1 VSFVQSN
8 LTKLYFPVLLVSAM
22 MLSACDSP
30 EESAENHLQKG
41 KELLDKGEYDKAI
54 LELKTSAQGSDQRSE
69 TYYYMALLDEK
80 NKNFKS
86 MRENLKKALELE
98 PNNIDARQKLG
109 KVSLFFGDLE
119 NALEQANFILQSM
132 PSSEEAK
139 LLRATVFIRQ
149 KENGAASEIIESV
162 LSVNP
167 KNIDALALKT
177 AQAFENNKLDEALK
191 LIETVIGIDEKN
203 LPLRMLRI
211 KIFAKQSNYD
221 AVIEEY
227 KTLINFYPD
236 AENFKL
242 GLASIYSMTDK
253 LQSAEMLLRE
263 IIDKKSDKVESK
275 IILLEFLNAKSK
287 ERVSDEYQSM
297 LAGMEGNSKGML
309 ELSKWMLVSGYID
322 AAEKGLE
329 KIVAIEKN
337 NSIGLTAQTIL
348 AEVNINKKQYDQA
361 EAAISAILNQN
372 SEFLEAN
379 LLKAQL
385 LLINNKVD
393 DAIDL
398 LNKVVWTKNDSDNA
412 FMLLGQAYTLKKDRK
427 QADKNYKQALELN
440 PANLKAL
447 MPVYDGYIQANQKE
461 TARQFLEKALK
472 VKPAQAMLLSYKA
485 ELDISEKRWDEAQET
500 VQRVA
505 LFSKN
510 KSIPLF
516 LQANILQGKGQYAEA
531 VKLYE
536 RLLNE
541 FPGHLNSLVNL
552 VRSYEG
558 LKQREKSVSF
568 LEELHDKHKQDLT
581 LVGVLSDLYIADKK
595 YDKAKQLITNQIK
608 LLPDNS
614 VSLYLALAKIEA
626 SSQKSIDGAKQVYL
640 QGLQANPDDP
650 QLLFALG
657 GLYEQLNDKKAARSV
672 YEQIIEKNP
681 DNVTATNNLASLLIE
696 SDQKEDLEKGLNM
709 AMRFKDT
716 ENVYLQ
722 DTYAWALVKNGKVK
736 EGLAIL
742 ESLIVKEPKMAELRY
757 HLGHAHFIN
766 GNKATA
772 LVELKQAIALA
783 ESQQRN
789 FSGKDDAKRL
799 VKELS
804 TR

>member
-1 VSFVQSN
+1 FKIKIHAKQNKS
-8 LTKLYFPVLLVSAM
+8 
-22 MLSACDSP
+22 DSVI
-30 EESAENHLQKG
+30 E
-41 KELLDKGEYDKAI
+41 DY
-54 LELKTSAQGSDQRSE
+54 
-69 TYYYMALLDEK
+69 
-80 NKNFKS
+80 
-86 MRENLKKALELE
+86 KALIEL
-98 PNNIDARQKLG
+98 
-109 KVSLFFGDLE
+109 
-119 NALEQANFILQSM
+119 
-132 PSSEEAK
+132 
-139 LLRATVFIRQ
+139 
-149 KENGAASEIIESV
+149 
-162 LSVNP
+162 
-167 KNIDALALKT
+167 
-177 AQAFENNKLDEALK
+177 
-191 LIETVIGIDEKN
+191 
-203 LPLRMLRI
+203 
-211 KIFAKQSNYD
+211 
-221 AVIEEY
+221 
-227 KTLINFYPD
+227 YPD
-236 AENFKL
+236 TENFKL
-242 GLASIYSMTDK
+242 SLASLYSMTDR
-253 LQSAEMLLRE
+253 LQAAETLLRE
-263 IIDKKSDKVESK
+263 MIEKNKERTESK
-275 IILLEFLNAKSK
+275 IILLEFLNAKAK
-287 ERVSDEYQSM
+287 DRVASELKAM
-297 LAGMEGNSKGML
+297 LAGWTDNPAGML
-309 ELSKWMLVSGYID
+309 ELSKWMLVSGYLNE
-322 AAEKGLE
+322 AENGLE

-337 NSIGLTAQTIL
+337 SSLGLTAKTIL
-348 AEVNINKKQYDQA
+348 AEVYINKKQYDQA
-361 EAAISAILNQN
+361 DAAISAVLNEN
-372 SEFLEAN
+372 SEFVEAN
-379 LLKAQL
+379 LLKARL
-385 LLINNKVD
+385 FLINNKVD

-398 LNKVVWTKNDSDNA
+398 LNKVVWAKNDSDNA
-412 FMLLGQAYTLKKDRK
+412 FMLLGQAYTIKKDWK

-440 PANLKAL
+440 PANLQAFV
-447 MPVYDGYIQANQKE
+447 PIYGGYLQANQKE
-461 TARQFLEKALK
+461 TARQLLGKALK
-472 VKPAQAMLLSYKA
+472 AKPNQVMLLTYKA
-485 ELDISEKRWDEAQET
+485 ELDVSELRWDEAQES
-500 VQRVA
+500 VQRIA

-510 KSIPLF
+510 KAIPLY

-531 VKLYE
+531 VKLYK
-536 RLLNE
+536 RLLDE

-552 VRSYEG
+552 VRAYDG

-568 LEELHDKHKQDLT
+568 LEEMHDKHKQDLT
-581 LVGVLSDLYIADKK
+581 VVGVLSDLYIADKK

-672 YEQIIEKNP
+672 YEQIIAKNP

-696 SDQKEDLEKGLNM
+696 SDQKEDLEKGVNM
-709 AMRFKDT
+709 AMRFKDA